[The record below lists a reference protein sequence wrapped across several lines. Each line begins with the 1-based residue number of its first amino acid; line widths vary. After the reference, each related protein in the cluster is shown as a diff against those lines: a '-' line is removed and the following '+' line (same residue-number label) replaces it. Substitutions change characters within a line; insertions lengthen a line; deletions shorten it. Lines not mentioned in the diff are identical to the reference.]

1 MNAGLFGA
9 ANMSEKAVSI
19 KHVNKRSEEIKAFK
33 QASAMAK
40 MQSDPISEFR
50 VLLDLSVAHFAVGN
64 STLTIRFQEEALA
77 VARAFPGMVIPCFL
91 GGSVRVCRSNCAC
104 RGAPP
109 ARETVFFE
117 FLP

>member
-1 MNAGLFGA
+1 MHAGSFGA
-9 ANMSEKAVSI
+9 ANMSEKEVSI
-19 KHVNKRSEEIKAFK
+19 KHMSKRSEEIKAFK

-77 VARAFPGMVIPCFL
+77 VARAFPGTVAQCFL
-91 GGSVRVCRSNCAC
+91 GCSVRV
-104 RGAPP
+104 
-109 ARETVFFE
+109 
-117 FLP
+117 

>member
-50 VLLDLSVAHFAVGN
+50 VLLDLSMAHFAVGN

-77 VARAFPGMVIPCFL
+77 VARAFPGTVAQCFL
-91 GGSVRVCRSNCAC
+91 GCSVRV
-104 RGAPP
+104 
-109 ARETVFFE
+109 
-117 FLP
+117 